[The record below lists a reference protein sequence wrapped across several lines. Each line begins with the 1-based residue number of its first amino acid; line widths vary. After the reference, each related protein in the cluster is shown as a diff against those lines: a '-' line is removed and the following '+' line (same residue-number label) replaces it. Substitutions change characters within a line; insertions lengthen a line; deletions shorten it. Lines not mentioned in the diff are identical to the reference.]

1 MDSTSGLN
9 MAVIGITTVFLA
21 LSMLVAIVSGMAR
34 MLGDKPPAAAAAA
47 APTQPGTP
55 TGPDP
60 RLRAVALAAF
70 ALHHHVTRRRRFTPL
85 VAAEAGTPWIQ
96 AARAEQASALPT
108 RG

>member
-21 LSMLVAIVSGMAR
+21 LSMLVAVVSGLAR
-34 MLGDKPPAAAAAA
+34 LLNDSPPTAEPTAAATEPAAA
-47 APTQPGTP
+47 

-70 ALHHHVTRRRRFTPL
+70 AFHHHVARRRRFTPL
-85 VAAEAGTPWIQ
+85 AAAETGTPWIQ
-96 AARAEQASALPT
+96 AARAEQAGAVPT